1 MELLSV
7 VVKNNKRKMNVMKLV
22 DIIDVLTALSKVRK
36 LFWSEDDFKF
46 EFATM
51 IKVKFGDKVDIRLE
65 KRYEREKKSSYTDI
79 VIKIGKQSFPI
90 ELKYKTVAN
99 RYADY
104 DGEEIQL
111 KTHSAV
117 DLGCYAYLKDIERL
131 EYLSQTDETY
141 ERGFAIILTNE
152 PLYYKNTGKES
163 VYDDFKIYEGR
174 EVHPGILDWDR
185 SGYNPEKLPSWLKS
199 HPPFSLMRSYKME
212 WRDYG
217 SKMQHIENI
226 DEYVQFK
233 YQIAVIDK

>member
-1 MELLSV
+1 
-7 VVKNNKRKMNVMKLV
+7 MNLV

-51 IKVKFGDKVDIRLE
+51 LKVMFGEKVQIRLE
-65 KRYEREKKSSYTDI
+65 KRYERDKKSSYTDI
-79 VIKIGKQSFPI
+79 VVKMGGQSFPI

-104 DGEEIQL
+104 DGDVIQL
-111 KTHSAV
+111 KTHGAV
-117 DLGCYAYLKDIERL
+117 DLGCYAYLKDVERL
-131 EYLSQTDETY
+131 EYLSMTDDTF

-152 PLYYKNTGKES
+152 HKYYENTDRES
-163 VYDDFKIYEGR
+163 VYDAFKIHDGR
-174 EVHPGILDWDR
+174 EVPASVLDWDC
-185 SGYNPEKLPSWLKS
+185 SGYDPTKLPTWFKS
-199 HPPFSLMRSYKME
+199 HPAFSLKKSYKME

-217 SKMQHIENI
+217 SKIQSIENG
-226 DEYVQFK
+226 DEHAQFK

>member
-1 MELLSV
+1 
-7 VVKNNKRKMNVMKLV
+7 MKLA

-212 WRDYG
+212 WMDYV
-217 SKMQHIENI
+217 SEENA
-226 DEYVQFK
+226 DGHPQFK

>member
-1 MELLSV
+1 
-7 VVKNNKRKMNVMKLV
+7 MKLA

-36 LFWSEDDFKF
+36 LFWSEDDFMF

-212 WRDYG
+212 WRDYV
-217 SKMQHIENI
+217 SEENA
-226 DEYVQFK
+226 DGHPQFK